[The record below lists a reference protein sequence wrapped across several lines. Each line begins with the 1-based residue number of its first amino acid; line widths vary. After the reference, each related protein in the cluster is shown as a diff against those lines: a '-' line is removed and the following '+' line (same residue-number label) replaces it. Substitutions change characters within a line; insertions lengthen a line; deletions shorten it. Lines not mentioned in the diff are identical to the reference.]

1 MKNVFEKSPAA
12 WAGIIQ
18 AAVTLAA
25 VYVKDLPVE
34 AVLGLIAAAT
44 GLSFGAQRVENAKTE
59 VALWSDPLPDDPDS
73 PKKRVVRKATK

>member
-1 MKNVFEKSPAA
+1 MKLFEKSPAV
-12 WAGIIQ
+12 WAGVIQ
-18 AAVTLAA
+18 AVVALAA

-59 VALWSDPLPDDPDS
+59 AALWTDPS
-73 PKKRVVRKATK
+73 EG